1 MEIHRKKIVYI
12 EDEPAMIKLLQ
23 FILRREDVE
32 LIGAVD
38 GLQGLEAIRET
49 RPDLVILDLMLPEI
63 DGWEIYRRIRDD
75 EQTKDIPVIVLT
87 VRASRRDKILGEQVY
102 KVNGYMTKPF
112 DIEELLQRVR
122 RALGAAAVS
131 PIAEAV

>member
-1 MEIHRKKIVYI
+1 
-12 EDEPAMIKLLQ
+12 MIKLLQ